1 MPSVLHVHFH
11 VCGEHELTQALTYI
25 NKDKQ
30 IFKELTVT
38 KSMLIK
44 VMSCMGTRVRTT
56 KEAGPCL
63 CSASFSYPLN
73 FASLFTSKTAQLDAI
88 EKSGKV
94 TSSGVPA
101 PLLHI
106 S

>member
-44 VMSCMGTRVRTT
+44 LMSYMGTAVKTT
-56 KEAGPCL
+56 KGAGHAG
-63 CSASFSYPLN
+63 SASLSYPLI
-73 FASLFTSKTAQLDAI
+73 LQ
-88 EKSGKV
+88 V
-94 TSSGVPA
+94 SSRQK
-101 PLLHI
+101 LHN
-106 S
+106 